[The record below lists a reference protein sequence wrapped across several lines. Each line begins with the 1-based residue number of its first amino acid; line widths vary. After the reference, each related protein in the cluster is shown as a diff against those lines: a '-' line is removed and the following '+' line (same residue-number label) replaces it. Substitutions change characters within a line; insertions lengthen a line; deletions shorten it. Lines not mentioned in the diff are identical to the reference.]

1 VINTVSKKWLII
13 GGVVGASIAGVFGG
27 LYLAGYM
34 VRKSTEQIIK
44 QIQTTPPLPPTT
56 LSTPPTQS
64 VTAPPPSPP
73 QQNLPQTQGQQQQQ
87 VQLRVGGVL
96 GLPPVLPPPCAPCPP
111 QCPPGTIPAIRLFAE
126 QAHCPI
132 VTTSCGAVCVPAN
145 DILCIGRIRQLE
157 GKLIFRDI
165 LYRAFY
171 MKNTEKEFNICGLL
185 G

>member
-1 VINTVSKKWLII
+1 MVNKKWLII
-13 GGVVGASIAGVFGG
+13 GGVAGASIAGVIGG
-27 LYLAGYM
+27 LYLAGYIT
-34 VRKSTEQIIK
+34 KEQVEKLIHSMPDPYRI
-44 QIQTTPPLPPTT
+44 
-56 LSTPPTQS
+56 LSL
-64 VTAPPPSPP
+64 PPSPP
-73 QQNLPQTQGQQQQQ
+73 QQNLSQTQGQQQ
-87 VQLRVGGVL
+87 VQLHVGGVL

-132 VTTSCGAVCVPAN
+132 VTTSCDAVCVPAN

-157 GKLIFRDI
+157 GKLAFRVM

-171 MKNTEKEFNICGLL
+171 MKNMEKEFNICGFL